1 MNYYNNTDCMNY
13 DIQAPHNFRDIAE
26 INPGLQIICLPIMK
40 HGDEVDFILLF
51 DNKLNLECIR
61 GHSCQVIILPEEP
74 RVNLNLTIIY
84 GDYSLMGTLY
94 ERIVRFFTVDSC
106 RK

>member
-40 HGDEVDFILLF
+40 HGDEVDFILAF
-51 DNKLNLECIR
+51 DN
-61 GHSCQVIILPEEP
+61 
-74 RVNLNLTIIY
+74 
-84 GDYSLMGTLY
+84 
-94 ERIVRFFTVDSC
+94 
-106 RK
+106 